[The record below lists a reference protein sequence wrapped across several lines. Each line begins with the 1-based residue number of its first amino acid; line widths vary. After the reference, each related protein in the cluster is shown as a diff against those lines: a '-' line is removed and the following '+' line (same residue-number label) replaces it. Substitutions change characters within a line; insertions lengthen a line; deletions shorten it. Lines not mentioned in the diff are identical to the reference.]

1 MRRGPFLAVSGLA
14 ALWAA
19 VALAAFEVNVT
30 APPGFADG
38 VKRIAVVTVLC
49 HEMLNCPQIEQTV
62 VAKLAQMN
70 LGITA
75 VSGTEVRR
83 VLFAKGETAYRTEL
97 REQLAADLQLDALME
112 LEIPYGKRGEGY
124 GGRRGS
130 EVKVDLRLVR
140 PTGAIL
146 MHGTGTGRPK
156 NVVSSP
162 ERVAGNVVEKI
173 LERAFGTP

>member
-1 MRRGPFLAVSGLA
+1 VAISVLL

-38 VKRIAVVTVLC
+38 VKRIAVVTATC

-70 LGITA
+70 LGIA
-75 VSGTEVRR
+75 VVSEAEVRR

-97 REQLAADLQLDALME
+97 REQLAGDLQLDALME

-130 EVKVDLRLVR
+130 EVKVDLRLVCR
-140 PTGAIL
+140 
-146 MHGTGTGRPK
+146 
-156 NVVSSP
+156 
-162 ERVAGNVVEKI
+162 
-173 LERAFGTP
+173 RARS